1 MTHHVPAAPKKI
13 LYIDLDNTLVDFR
26 SGIRQLTDEA
36 RKKYEGRYDDAP
48 GIFGLM
54 DPMPNALEA
63 YRELARHFDTFI
75 LSTMQWHN
83 ASACHDKVLWIQKH
97 LGIEN
102 ETAAY
107 KRLILSHHKNLNRGD
122 YLIDERST
130 NGAGGFE
137 GEWLQFGPDAA
148 FPSWTSVTDYLITG
162 AKPSQL
168 HDAITLARTA
178 HAGQV
183 DRVGVAYIYHPL
195 TVMQRVSGT
204 EAKIVGVLHDV
215 VEHTD
220 TTLADLRSAGFSP
233 EIVAAVDA
241 VTKVDGESLE
251 GYLARVR
258 VNPLA
263 LIVKKADLSDNADP
277 ARQSGLSAESRVQL
291 LEKYEKSALLLGTT
305 LEAIL
310 QQFGAPRA
318 PEPVAEI
325 RSA

>member
-1 MTHHVPAAPKKI
+1 MTHHESPAPKKI
-13 LYIDLDNTLVDFR
+13 LYIDLDNTLLDFP

-36 RKKYEGRYDDAP
+36 REKYEGHYDDAP
-48 GIFGLM
+48 GIFALM
-54 DPMPNALEA
+54 DPVPDALEA

-75 LSTMQWHN
+75 LSAVQWHN
-83 ASACHDKVLWIQKH
+83 VSACHDKVLWVQKH
-97 LGIEN
+97 LGIES
-102 ETAAY
+102 EPAAY

-122 YLIDERST
+122 YLIDERSA
-130 NGAGGFE
+130 NGAGCFE

-162 AKPSQL
+162 AKPSAL

-195 TVMQRVSGT
+195 AVMERVSGT
-204 EAKIVGVLHDV
+204 EATTVGVLHDV
-215 VEHTD
+215 VEHTA
-220 TTLADLRSAGFSP
+220 TTLADLRSRGFAT
-233 EIVAAVDA
+233 EIVEAVDA
-241 VTKVDGESLE
+241 VTKVNRESLE
-251 GYLARVR
+251 EYLARVR

-263 LIVKKADLSDNADP
+263 LIVKKADLAHNADP
-277 ARQSGLSAESRVQL
+277 ARQSGLSDESRVQL
-291 LEKYEKSALLLGTT
+291 METYEKSALLLGTT

-310 QQFGAPRA
+310 QQFGAPGA

-325 RSA
+325 QSA